1 MLHCLHVSCHP
12 LSSARMQEWPALLTT
27 YAFATEGVGLSVVAL
42 VGVAANCI
50 SVAILCQG

>member
-1 MLHCLHVSCHP
+1 MLTVSCLP
-12 LSSARMQEWPALLTT
+12 FASQEWPALLTT